1 MFTSTLV
8 TRQVS
13 EFGVMSFPFECMNP
27 LFIDEPGIAVEP
39 SGPEEENKGLMDK
52 IGEGIKKL
60 F

>member
-1 MFTSTLV
+1 
-8 TRQVS
+8 
-13 EFGVMSFPFECMNP
+13 MSFECMNINP
-27 LFIDEPGIAVEP
+27 LFILDEPGIAVEP